1 MKTFYQFL
9 FKIVHS
15 ITPSY
20 HKKDLNTLNKL
31 DKVMIGIKYWLTLK
45 VLD

>member
-1 MKTFYQFL
+1 MKSIYQFL
-9 FKIVHS
+9 FKIIHS

-20 HKKDLNTLNKL
+20 HKKDLNTLSKW
-31 DKVMIGIKYWLTLK
+31 DKMMIGIKYWLTLK